1 LTKAA
6 QRHKCTVFRAEFF
19 EHIQLSSKTMEL
31 ECAKYGE
38 KMNSEQAACRHPGDY
53 CQHRT
58 SCMIQFIER
67 EKRGNTTKD
76 GTEAGKKD

>member
-1 LTKAA
+1 
-6 QRHKCTVFRAEFF
+6 
-19 EHIQLSSKTMEL
+19 MEL

-38 KMNSEQAACRHPGDY
+38 KMDAEQAACRHPKDY

-67 EKRGNTTKD
+67 ENRSEKKQPVKK
-76 GTEAGKKD
+76 TEESHDE

>member
-1 LTKAA
+1 
-6 QRHKCTVFRAEFF
+6 
-19 EHIQLSSKTMEL
+19 MEL

-38 KMNSEQAACRHPGDY
+38 KMHAEQATCRHPGDY

-67 EKRGNTTKD
+67 ENR
-76 GTEAGKKD
+76 GKKTKAETENEKKD

>member
-1 LTKAA
+1 
-6 QRHKCTVFRAEFF
+6 
-19 EHIQLSSKTMEL
+19 MEL

-38 KMNSEQAACRHPGDY
+38 KMDTEQAACRHPKDY

-67 EKRGNTTKD
+67 EKRG
-76 GTEAGKKD
+76 KKDLGEGQKEERRCI

>member
-1 LTKAA
+1 MK
-6 QRHKCTVFRAEFF
+6 
-19 EHIQLSSKTMEL
+19 L

-38 KMNSEQAACRHPGDY
+38 KMDSEQAACQHPGDY

-67 EKRGNTTKD
+67 EHRENARKNETKA
-76 GTEAGKKD
+76 TKKD

>member
-1 LTKAA
+1 
-6 QRHKCTVFRAEFF
+6 
-19 EHIQLSSKTMEL
+19 MEL

-38 KMNSEQAACRHPGDY
+38 KMDAEQAACRHPGDY

-67 EKRGNTTKD
+67 ENRGDKNQPVKKTKEIHD
-76 GTEAGKKD
+76 E

>member
-1 LTKAA
+1 
-6 QRHKCTVFRAEFF
+6 
-19 EHIQLSSKTMEL
+19 MEL

-38 KMNSEQAACRHPGDY
+38 KMDTEQATCRHPGDY

-67 EKRGNTTKD
+67 ENRD
-76 GTEAGKKD
+76 KKDQTEKRKTGHEK

>member
-1 LTKAA
+1 
-6 QRHKCTVFRAEFF
+6 
-19 EHIQLSSKTMEL
+19 MEL

-38 KMNSEQAACRHPGDY
+38 KMDTEQAACRHPGDY

-67 EKRGNTTKD
+67 EHKGTTKKNTTKA
-76 GTEAGKKD
+76 TKKD